1 MSAPKVRFVI
11 GGVQKGGT
19 TALAAFLQR
28 HPGIMLP
35 RDKEAHVFDAPDFD
49 DDWSQEQVD
58 ARYAMHFD
66 GLAAGRLH
74 GDATPI
80 YLMHERLIQR
90 IARYNPQMR
99 WVILLRHPVERALS
113 QYHME
118 RSRGDEQWPLWP
130 AFLAEHWRL
139 RGHESDFSWGSPLR
153 HHSYRLRGGYA
164 RQLDTLYAA
173 FPSEQVLLLRNEQL
187 RTDPAETVGM
197 VCRFLGLE
205 DVEHDQG
212 YGTVFSGQYQRW
224 SAGSW
229 RWKLLCWWWR
239 RELAE
244 QARYGLHWQ

>member
-1 MSAPKVRFVI
+1 MVLLVKNI
-11 GGVQKGGT
+11 T
-19 TALAAFLQR
+19 TYKELKPLYD
-28 HPGIMLP
+28 GYKKS
-35 RDKEAHVFDAPDFD
+35 RDKEKF
-49 DDWSQEQVD
+49 
-58 ARYAMHFD
+58 
-66 GLAAGRLH
+66 
-74 GDATPI
+74 
-80 YLMHERLIQR
+80 
-90 IARYNPQMR
+90 
-99 WVILLRHPVERALS
+99 
-113 QYHME
+113 
-118 RSRGDEQWPLWP
+118 
-130 AFLAEHWRL
+130 L